1 AWLAGLVASVAY
13 TDRVPRAAAPTDVA
27 PLASLI
33 DRVGPPSTSATPARG
48 ADPTRLA
55 WGVFAL
61 LALALLAE
69 WTSRRTRGVK

>member
-33 DRVGPPSTSATPARG
+33 DRVGPPSTSATPARA